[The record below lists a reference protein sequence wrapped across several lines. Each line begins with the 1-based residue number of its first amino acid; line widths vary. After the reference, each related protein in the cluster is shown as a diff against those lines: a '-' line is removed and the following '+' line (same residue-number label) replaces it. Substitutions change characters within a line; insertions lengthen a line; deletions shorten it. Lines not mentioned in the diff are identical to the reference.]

1 MQKYDKILKSVRR
14 RRMEEVNEA
23 LDKIISIN
31 HKIVSFLIE
40 IAKMENEGK
49 AIDEKFILENNIL
62 TTLFE
67 QEQEQYRKIYSEINI
82 NKAMRKIRILVIF
95 KQL

>member
-1 MQKYDKILKSVRR
+1 
-14 RRMEEVNEA
+14 MEEVNEA

>member
-1 MQKYDKILKSVRR
+1 
-14 RRMEEVNEA
+14 MEEVNEA

-62 TTLFE
+62 KTLFE
-67 QEQEQYRKIYSEINI
+67 QEQEQ
-82 NKAMRKIRILVIF
+82 
-95 KQL
+95 

>member
-1 MQKYDKILKSVRR
+1 
-14 RRMEEVNEA
+14 MEEVNEA

-67 QEQEQYRKIYSEINI
+67 QEQEQYRKIYSEINKYKQSYEENSDFGDI
-82 NKAMRKIRILVIF
+82 QTVIGSV
-95 KQL
+95 KEYVVL

>member
-1 MQKYDKILKSVRR
+1 
-14 RRMEEVNEA
+14 MEEVNEA

-40 IAKMENEGK
+40 IAKKENEGK
-49 AIDEKFILENNIL
+49 TIDEKFILENNIL

-67 QEQEQYRKIYSEINI
+67 KEQEQYRKIYSEINNYRQSYEI
-82 NKAMRKIRILVIF
+82 DSDFGDTQTIIDSLEDYVI
-95 KQL
+95 

>member
-1 MQKYDKILKSVRR
+1 
-14 RRMEEVNEA
+14 MEEVNEA

-67 QEQEQYRKIYSEINI
+67 LQICIDINFKIV
-82 NKAMRKIRILVIF
+82 VITF
-95 KQL
+95 IFITTISFLFFISCLF